1 MKVYTF
7 LANGFEEIEAITP
20 IDLLRRAGVDVC
32 TVSVHDSKTVSGAH
46 GMSLVADALYDECN
60 FEDADMLFLPGGM
73 PGTTNLEAHAGLC
86 ELLHKQNEDGKWIAA
101 ICAAPSILGKL
112 GLLEGKKATCYP
124 GFENFL
130 GDSAMEASVVISDNV
145 ITAEGPG
152 AAYDFA
158 LDLIEVLTDEETSQR
173 IGQETMYR

>member
-1 MKVYTF
+1 
-7 LANGFEEIEAITP
+7 
-20 IDLLRRAGVDVC
+20 
-32 TVSVHDSKTVSGAH
+32 
-46 GMSLVADALYDECN
+46 
-60 FEDADMLFLPGGM
+60 M

-86 ELLHKQNEDGKWIAA
+86 ELLRKQNEDGKWIAA

-130 GDSAMEASVVISDNV
+130 GDSATEASVVISDNV